1 MKRFYSLMFVS
12 LLLLAAGCS
21 GLSNETGNESTPA
34 DNDSQ
39 QESPEKHEQEGESNE
54 AGEKGKKK
62 QNESKGSNNK
72 KDDNDNKEKD
82 TADKPASG
90 KGDEVVTVDE
100 PHALTV
106 VVNKSRKLPE
116 DFEPNDLVV
125 PDVPFP
131 FDEFHEKKQM
141 RLEAAE
147 ALEELFKGAKQDGVE
162 LVAASGYRSYERQKL
177 IYEDNVKKNGE
188 EHANQFSAKPGTS
201 EHQTGL
207 AMDVTSAA
215 AAFKLDQDFIETK
228 EGQWLADHGHEYGFI
243 IRYPEGK
250 SDITGYAYEP
260 WHLRYVGKE
269 PAAEIHQQEE
279 TLEEF
284 FGLYP

>member
-1 MKRFYSLMFVS
+1 MKRFYSLIFVS

-21 GLSNETGNESTPA
+21 GLSNETGNESAPA

-39 QESPEKHEQEGESNE
+39 PESPEKPEQEDESNE
-54 AGEKGKKK
+54 AGEEGKEE
-62 QNESKGSNNK
+62 QGQEESDESANNEEEAS
-72 KDDNDNKEKD
+72 EEPA
-82 TADKPASG
+82 AD
-90 KGDEVVTVDE
+90 KGDEMVTVDE
-100 PHALTV
+100 PQALTV
-106 VVNKSRKLPE
+106 VVNKSRKLP
-116 DFEPNDLVV
+116 DGFEPNDLVV
-125 PDVPFP
+125 PEVAFP

-162 LVAASGYRSYERQKL
+162 LIAASGYRSYERQKL

-228 EGQWLADHGHEYGFI
+228 EGQWLADHAHEYGFI

>member
-1 MKRFYSLMFVS
+1 MKRFYSLMFVF

-39 QESPEKHEQEGESNE
+39 PEAPEKPEQEGESNQ
-54 AGEKGKKK
+54 AGE
-62 QNESKGSNNK
+62 ESKEEKGQKESN
-72 KDDNDNKEKD
+72 DSENKEEGAAEGSATD
-82 TADKPASG
+82 

-100 PHALTV
+100 PQALTV
-106 VVNKSRKLPE
+106 VVNKSRKLP
-116 DFEPNDLVV
+116 DGFEPNDLVV
-125 PDVPFP
+125 PEVAFP
-131 FDEFHEKKQM
+131 FEEFHEKKQM

-162 LVAASGYRSYERQKL
+162 LIAASGYRSYERQKL

-207 AMDVTSAA
+207 AMDITSAA

-228 EGQWLADHGHEYGFI
+228 EGQWLADHAHEYGFI